1 LLEELSMFE
10 FWVGARRSVLG
21 ICVGAAAFVSSL
33 CLAPLVSPDSAAAQG
48 VLVGT
53 PEMGAF
59 TLGSSGPAAAST
71 ATHTR
76 PDSGGVLLD
85 DLFRGGLRLGSED
98 ARATAGTVSDILLL
112 TLAAAPLL
120 DNAFALASGGRS
132 WGETGMNLAVD
143 FGALGLAWGIVE
155 LIKSAVER
163 DRPYV
168 RECLNAG
175 LGNCME
181 SSSAQESFLSGHTTL
196 AFTGAGLVCA
206 HSANDDSNVT
216 DVACAASL
224 VLAAF
229 TGGLR
234 IMADAHYASDVL
246 AGAALGLTIGFI
258 LPNVILSF

>member
-1 LLEELSMFE
+1 LLEESSMFE
-10 FWVGARRSVLG
+10 FWAGARRSAPVV
-21 ICVGAAAFVSSL
+21 CVAASALASCFFLFSAQSARAQTALAGAAEVG
-33 CLAPLVSPDSAAAQG
+33 PLTLDSAGASAAPS
-48 VLVGT
+48 V
-53 PEMGAF
+53 AY
-59 TLGSSGPAAAST
+59 
-71 ATHTR
+71 TR

-98 ARATAGTVSDILLL
+98 ARNIAGTVSDVLLV

-120 DNAFALASGGRS
+120 DNAFALATGGRT
-132 WGETGMNLAVD
+132 WGETGLNLAVD

-155 LIKSAVER
+155 LIKSAVPR

-168 RECLNAG
+168 RQCLMSGEGPCN
-175 LGNCME
+175 E
-181 SSSAQESFLSGHTTL
+181 SSSADESFLSGHTTL

-206 HSANDDSNVT
+206 HSANDDSAVT
-216 DVACAASL
+216 DAACAATL

-234 IMADAHYASDVL
+234 IMADVHYASDVL
-246 AGAALGLTIGFI
+246 AGAVLGLTIGFV